1 MLPVAASVMRRAL
14 EPFFAETRTEKI
26 HVPCAA
32 GGMVCLSPPYTGLSI
47 LVRFLLINTKFA
59 FTGS

>member
-1 MLPVAASVMRRAL
+1 MRRAM

-47 LVRFLLINTKFA
+47 LVRFLLINAKFA